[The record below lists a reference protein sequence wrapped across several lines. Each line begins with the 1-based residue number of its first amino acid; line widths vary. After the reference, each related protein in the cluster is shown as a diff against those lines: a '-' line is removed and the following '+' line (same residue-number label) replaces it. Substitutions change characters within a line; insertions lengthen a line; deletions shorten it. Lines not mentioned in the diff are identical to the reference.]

1 MRIRN
6 VTILSFAQAL
16 GLSGAP
22 IVLLIGGLVG
32 ADLAPTP
39 ALSTLPIAVMV
50 IGLALATI
58 PASLLMRR
66 IGRRNGFVSGALL
79 AGSAAL
85 LGAFALSQ
93 GSFLLFCMATL
104 LIGSSAAFVQQY
116 RFAAAES
123 VRPQFVG
130 RAVSLV
136 LLGGVAAGILGP
148 EVGKRTLDW
157 LSFGAYTGSFVS
169 LAILYALAALLLL
182 FLREVGPIEEETG
195 GAERPLRE
203 VAAQPRYLIAV
214 LAGAVSYGVMSFIM
228 TATPVMMG
236 VIEGFSLSQTTLVI
250 QSHIVAM
257 YLPSLFTGFIL
268 ERLGLVK
275 VMVTGVLLLLACVA
289 LGLVS
294 THFIHFWGALVLLGL
309 GWNFLFVG
317 GTVLLTR
324 SYHPAERF
332 KAQAVNDFLI
342 FGIQAFTSL
351 SAGTV
356 LFTAN
361 WQVLNLLNL
370 PFLLGMLAIIYFW
383 RRSLASGLAG
393 QTAAAD

>member
-32 ADLAPTP
+32 TELAPTP
-39 ALSTLPIAVMV
+39 ALSTLPVSVMV
-50 IGLALATI
+50 VGLALATI
-58 PASLLMRR
+58 PASLLMKR
-66 IGRRNGFVSGALL
+66 IGRRRGFITGAILAGMAALL
-79 AGSAAL
+79 A
-85 LGAFALSQ
+85 AFALSR
-93 GSFLLFCMATL
+93 GSFLLFCLATL
-104 LIGSSAAFVQQY
+104 LIGSNTAFVQQY

-130 RAVSLV
+130 RSVSLV
-136 LLGGVAAGILGP
+136 LLGGVAAGFLGP
-148 EVGKRTLDW
+148 EVGKRTMDW

-169 LAILYALAALLLL
+169 LAMLYIITALLLL
-182 FLREVGPIEEETG
+182 FLREVSPAQEENTG
-195 GAERPLRE
+195 IERPLRE
-203 VAAQPRYLIAV
+203 VAAQPTYLIAV

-228 TATPVMMG
+228 TATPPMMG
-236 VIEGFSLSQTTLVI
+236 VIAGFSLAQTTLVI

-257 YLPSLFTGFIL
+257 YLPSLFTGFIV
-268 ERLGLVK
+268 ERLGMVK

-324 SYHPAERF
+324 SYRPAERF
-332 KAQAVNDFLI
+332 KAQAANDFLI

-370 PFLLGMLAIIYFW
+370 PFLLAMLAVIYLW
-383 RRSLASGLAG
+383 RRNLAIAPAG
-393 QTAAAD
+393 QAAAAD